1 MNTRELAAVF
11 TAMLKADQHDEAA
24 AQFNSPD
31 IVSREA
37 MEGPMAEIRGTE
49 ALRQKAEWWYAN
61 HEIHAAE
68 AIGPFVNGDQFAVI
82 FKMDVTVKET
92 GVREQM
98 EEVGL
103 YTVAGGKIVEERF
116 YY

>member
-1 MNTRELAAVF
+1 MNTRELANAF
-11 TAMLKADQHDEAA
+11 ISMLKAGQHDEAA
-24 AQFNSPD
+24 ARFNSPD

-37 MEGPMAEIRGTE
+37 MEGAMAEVRGTD
-49 ALRQKAEWWYAN
+49 AVRQKAEWWYAN
-61 HEIHAAE
+61 HEVHSAE
-68 AIGPFVNGDQFAVI
+68 SIGPFVNGDQFAVI
-82 FKMDVTVKET
+82 FRMDVTVKQT

-103 YTVAGGKIVEERF
+103 YTVADGKIVEERF

>member
-1 MNTRELAAVF
+1 MNTRELAAAF
-11 TAMLKADQHDEAA
+11 TAMLKADQHEEAA

-37 MEGPMAEIRGTE
+37 MEGPMAEVRGTE

-61 HEIHAAE
+61 HEVHGAV
-68 AIGPFVNGDQFAVI
+68 AIGPFVNGDQFAVV

-98 EEVGL
+98 EEVAL